1 MSLAYK
7 ISAVNRNRKWD
18 IFLREICPNPE
29 LHVLDVGFSE
39 NEYSPTD
46 NYIEKYYPYPEML
59 TALGVNTPNMFKERY
74 PKIKAFQY
82 DGNVFPFGDKEFDVC
97 WSNAV
102 IEHVGNFDKQQFFLS
117 EVKRVASKA
126 FLTTPNKLFPIEVH
140 TRTPLLH
147 YFPKKIF
154 DSYLRLIG
162 KTWAT
167 GNYMN
172 LLSIN
177 DIQRLLTKAGI
188 GNYRIIENKLL
199 GFTMDF
205 IIIFEYRKDE
215 NANSGRKISHR
226 YSKKIP

>member
-1 MSLAYK
+1 MTLAHK
-7 ISAVNRNRKWD
+7 ISAANRHRKWD
-18 IFLREICPNPE
+18 IFQREISPNA
-29 LHVLDVGFSE
+29 LLRVLDVGFSE

-46 NYIEKYYPYPEML
+46 NYIEKYYQYPEML
-59 TALGVNTPNMFKERY
+59 TALGVNTPKVFKERY
-74 PKIKAFQY
+74 PKVKAIQY
-82 DGNVFPFGDKEFDVC
+82 DGHAFPFGDKEFDVC

-117 EVKRVASKA
+117 EIRRVASKA
-126 FLTTPNKLFPIEVH
+126 FLTTPNRLFPIEVH

-147 YFPKKIF
+147 YLPKNIF

-172 LLSIN
+172 LLSVN
-177 DIQRLLTKAGI
+177 DIQRLLMKAGI
-188 GNYRIIENKLL
+188 RNYRIIPNKLL

-205 IIIFEYRKDE
+205 IIIFET
-215 NANSGRKISHR
+215 
-226 YSKKIP
+226 

>member
-7 ISAVNRNRKWD
+7 IFAANRHRKWD
-18 IFLREICPNPE
+18 IFLREISPNPK
-29 LHVLDVGFSE
+29 LRVLDVGFSE
-39 NEYSPTD
+39 NEYSSTD

-59 TALGVNTPNMFKERY
+59 TALGVNTPNVFKERY
-74 PKIKAFQY
+74 PKINAFQY
-82 DGNVFPFGDKEFDVC
+82 DGNVFPFGDKEFDVLWC
-97 WSNAV
+97 NAV

-126 FLTTPNKLFPIEVH
+126 FLTTHNRLFPIEVH
-140 TRTPLLH
+140 TCTPLLH
-147 YFPKKIF
+147 YLPKNIF

-177 DIQRLLTKAGI
+177 DIKRLLMKAGI
-188 GNYRIIENKLL
+188 RNYRIIANKWL

-205 IIIFEYRKDE
+205 IIIFE
-215 NANSGRKISHR
+215 
-226 YSKKIP
+226 P